1 MLSFKKIDLQKLPMK
16 KIVIIGQFLVIIFMV
31 RSCRLQDLTID
42 QHGLKLKMYEGKV
55 NEFTTVVNKLGEKV
69 STQDQMIV
77 DRDKALEKE
86 LLKNSDLSKLNEQIQ
101 FQAETKINNILANY
115 SGSNSTEV
123 ITLRDT
129 IINDG
134 DTTIVVGIPVGTKFK
149 ADTSKWYSVAGT
161 LEEKGVR
168 LDSVKFNSDFT
179 MNIGLKKVKGVK
191 GWLLGKKEPKIEL
204 INKNPYTNVV
214 GLKNIKFQD
223 NNKWWNNGWVKFGAG
238 VLAGGMLI
246 MSIK

>member
-1 MLSFKKIDLQKLPMK
+1 MK
-16 KIVIIGQFLVIIFMV
+16 KIVIIGQFLIIILMV

-42 QHGLKLKMYEGKV
+42 QHGFKLKMYENKV
-55 NEFTTVVNKLGEKV
+55 NEFTTTVNKLGEKV

-77 DRDKALEKE
+77 DRDKALEEE
-86 LLKNSDLSKLNEQIQ
+86 LLKNSNLSKLNEQIQ
-101 FQAETKINNILANY
+101 FKAETKIKDVLAKYGNE
-115 SGSNSTEV
+115 TV
-123 ITLRDT
+123 VVTLRDT
-129 IINDG
+129 IINNG
-134 DTTIVVGIPVGTKFK
+134 DTSIVIGIPVGTKFS
-149 ADTSKWYSVAGT
+149 ADTSKWYSIAGT

-214 GLKNIKFQD
+214 GLKNIKFED
-223 NNKWWNNGWVKFGAG
+223 NKKWWNNGWVKFGAG
-238 VLAGGMLI
+238 ALVGGMFII
-246 MSIK
+246 MAK